1 MLSDTKLGFSA
12 AIIIV
17 QNPHEHK
24 LTIGKSHREQFYK
37 SGWMGYNVSYIRRSI
52 YNKKVVAQ

>member
-1 MLSDTKLGFSA
+1 MRLGFSS

-17 QNPHEHK
+17 QNPHKHK
-24 LTIGKSHREQFYK
+24 LTPRKSHREQFYK